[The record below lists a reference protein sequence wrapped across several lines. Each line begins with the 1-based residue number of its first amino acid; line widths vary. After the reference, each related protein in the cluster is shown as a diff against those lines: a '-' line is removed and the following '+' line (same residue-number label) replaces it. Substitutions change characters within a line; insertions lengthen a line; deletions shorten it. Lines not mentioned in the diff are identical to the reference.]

1 MATPVFDP
9 TTTGLA
15 EKIYADLLRNAVS
28 ISDTG
33 VHVATDP
40 KNIAKI
46 SFNLATSFREVER
59 ELNAEN
65 LPKNQDFKLNAAD
78 MAAWSKT

>member
-1 MATPVFDP
+1 MDTPVFDP
-9 TTTGLA
+9 TTTALA
-15 EKIYADLLRNAVS
+15 ERIYADLLRNAVS
-28 ISDTG
+28 VSATG
-33 VHVATDP
+33 VHVSTDP

-46 SFNLATSFREVER
+46 SFSLATSFREVER

-78 MAAWSKT
+78 MAAWTKK